1 MIIYLSF
8 TDLQTGDLRLMLL
21 DFVSLTLLQLLT
33 HQNR

>member
-8 TDLQTGDLRLMLL
+8 TDFQTGDQRLMSL
-21 DFVSLTLLQLLT
+21 DFVSLTLLQILN